1 MTFLLTTRG
10 IPQLYYGTEIL
21 MTGEKSQGDG
31 RLRNDFPGGW
41 ADDKVNAFTSEGRTG
56 MKKEAFDYLSRL
68 LKWRKGSKAVASGK
82 LIHYVPENGVYVYAR
97 YTDKERVVVI
107 LNNGDKVYNLNI
119 ERYTEA
125 FAGAKAVNDV
135 VTGKDYML
143 NKQLSIE
150 ARSAMVLVVKK

>member
-1 MTFLLTTRG
+1 M
-10 IPQLYYGTEIL
+10 Q
-21 MTGEKSQGDG
+21 
-31 RLRNDFPGGW
+31 
-41 ADDKVNAFTSEGRTG
+41 
-56 MKKEAFDYLSRL
+56 KEAFDYLSRL

-125 FAGAKAVNDV
+125 FVCERLEIIRSKVYFKLS
-135 VTGKDYML
+135 GK
-143 NKQLSIE
+143 
-150 ARSAMVLVVKK
+150 